1 MVYSLDTS
9 FLKKQL
15 KWAPSINLNFGFY
28 TSFIDIG
35 GKVQI
40 HVRFSYH
47 TPIYMDSATKLC
59 NLFVFRLTPPYMLF
73 LGFYTTLLKYM
84 ATGPMWNQKYG
95 MDEKSCESNWWY
107 NLLYINNFLGAAKMV
122 RRKSK
127 IPVSKNDLY
136 IKCTCIMCIHY
147 SMTYFIVKGFVLF

>member
-1 MVYSLDTS
+1 MFAFAVVCSLDTS

-15 KWAPSINLNFGFY
+15 KWAPLINLNFGFC
-28 TSFIDIG
+28 TFFIDIG
-35 GKVQI
+35 GKVKI
-40 HVRFSYH
+40 HVRD
-47 TPIYMDSATKLC
+47 IYYTHMYMETKLC

-107 NLLYINNFLGAAKMV
+107 NLLYINNFLGATKMV

-127 IPVSKNDLY
+127 ISVSKNDLY
-136 IKCTCIMCIHY
+136 FTRVASFC
-147 SMTYFIVKGFVLF
+147 VVLD